1 MGAKLRQHTAR
12 FTLLTPVD
20 WPMRMARPAS
30 WYLHAAKRTIY
41 AAVPSLARPDDA
53 WALGRLDAVER
64 TLYLRLSAAER
75 HHAIAVARCVV
86 RRLPQAS
93 PVLVRAALLHDVGKL
108 GAPQNVVWRVLTH
121 LLPETQAAAEPRL
134 RGLAGARQARR
145 HHAALGAAMMRRA
158 GGSEEVAVLI
168 ERHHDAAAVEEAA
181 VLRECDART

>member
-1 MGAKLRQHTAR
+1 
-12 FTLLTPVD
+12 
-20 WPMRMARPAS
+20 
-30 WYLHAAKRTIY
+30 
-41 AAVPSLARPDDA
+41 
-53 WALGRLDAVER
+53 
-64 TLYLRLSAAER
+64 

-145 HHAALGAAMMRRA
+145 HHAALGAAMLRRA
-158 GGSEEVAVLI
+158 GGAEEVAVLI